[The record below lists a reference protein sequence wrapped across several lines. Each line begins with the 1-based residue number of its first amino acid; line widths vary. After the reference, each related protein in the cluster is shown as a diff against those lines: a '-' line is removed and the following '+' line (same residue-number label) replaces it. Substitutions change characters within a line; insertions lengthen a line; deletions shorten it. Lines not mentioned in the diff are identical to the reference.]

1 MILSGFVIVT
11 HPFHPL
17 NGQRLEVLYSK
28 RRGADTV
35 FVCSGGV
42 SGQITLPLAWTDRGE
57 PPLAPPAVGRGP
69 GRARH
74 AGPDTA
80 RSLIRVPACT
90 AFSCVMNAHKNDLRG
105 LTTPQL
111 LARRR
116 AAAARLGDVEQVL
129 AGTLTEQSRR
139 CGRPGCRCADGEPHG
154 PYAYFTPRPAGRG
167 RARYVPAAL
176 AEVVR
181 RYLRRGEQ
189 AEAVLAEISAINAE
203 LLARREL
210 Q

>member
-1 MILSGFVIVT
+1 MIVT

-17 NGQRLEVLYSK
+17 NGQRLEVLYVK

-42 SGQITLPLAWTDRGE
+42 SGQITLPQAWTDRGE
-57 PPLAPPAVGRGP
+57 PPVAGCRPRAWPGSTRLPVPFAVVDPA
-69 GRARH
+69 
-74 AGPDTA
+74 
-80 RSLIRVPACT
+80 SCFPASC
-90 AFSCVMNAHKNDLRG
+90 CVMNAHKNDLRG
-105 LTTPQL
+105 LSARQL

-129 AGTLTEQSRR
+129 AGTLTEQGRR

-176 AEVVR
+176 AGVVR
-181 RYLRRGEQ
+181 RYLRRGTEV
-189 AEAVLAEISAINAE
+189 EAVLAEISAINAE

-210 Q
+210 R